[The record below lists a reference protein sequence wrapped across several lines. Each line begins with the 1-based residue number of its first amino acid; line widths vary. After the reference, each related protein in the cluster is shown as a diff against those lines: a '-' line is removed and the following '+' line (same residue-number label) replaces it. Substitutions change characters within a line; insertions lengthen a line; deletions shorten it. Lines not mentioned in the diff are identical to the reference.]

1 MMKTE
6 TTPFDPA
13 DWLGDDDDQIELMR
27 DAFASGDALY
37 IANAIGTVARA
48 RNVSQLAR
56 DVGMTRAGL
65 YKAFSAEGDPKLSTL
80 LGVIDALGF
89 RLSVESNKRPVS
101 REEPRLRPRDPLP
114 KPVRSSYSFRMIW
127 IVFALLTGAAVFSV
141 LWPLAHVPAGSSRRD
156 ADLAFYRSEVEGIG
170 RDVASGLMS
179 PEDAEVAKAEAARRL
194 LAGAG
199 ADAGMKAASTRSRRI
214 AAIAAIVLVPA
225 VTIGLYVFI
234 GSPDI
239 ADQPLA
245 ARLAAP
251 AERMDIAAA
260 VARIEQ
266 HLAAEPNDGRGW
278 ELIAP
283 VYLRMGRAADAA
295 NAYAKA
301 ITVLGDSADRETARG
316 EALMAAAGGQVSPEA
331 TAAFDAALRLDK
343 DAPGPRFYQGLAA
356 QQAGDTEKA
365 TKIWTDLVAAAP
377 PGAPWVEVVKQQLA
391 ALGAPIPRGPQA
403 EAIAGMAPEA
413 RNEAIRGMV
422 AALGERLAAK
432 GGSVEEWTRLVRAYG
447 VRGEKDKAR
456 AALADARKA
465 LNADETARPR
475 LDAIAREFGLEG

>member
-1 MMKTE
+1 
-6 TTPFDPA
+6 
-13 DWLGDDDDQIELMR
+13 
-27 DAFASGDALY
+27 
-37 IANAIGTVARA
+37 
-48 RNVSQLAR
+48 
-56 DVGMTRAGL
+56 
-65 YKAFSAEGDPKLSTL
+65 
-80 LGVIDALGF
+80 
-89 RLSVESNKRPVS
+89 
-101 REEPRLRPRDPLP
+101 
-114 KPVRSSYSFRMIW
+114 MIW
-127 IVFALLTGAAVFSV
+127 IVFALMTGAAVFSV
-141 LWPLAHVPAGSSRRD
+141 LWPLARVPAGSSRRD

-170 RDVASGLMS
+170 RDVVSGLMS
-179 PEDAEVAKAEAARRL
+179 PKDAEVAKAEAARRL
-194 LAGAG
+194 LAGTPANG
-199 ADAGMKAASTRSRRI
+199 ADAGGQGVGKAVGTGARRI
-214 AAIAAIVLVPA
+214 AAIAAIVLVPF

-245 ARLAAP
+245 ARLSAP
-251 AERMDIAAA
+251 AERMEIETA

-283 VYLRMGRAADAA
+283 VYLRMGRAAEAA

-301 ITVLGDSADRETARG
+301 IAVLGDTADRETARG

-331 TAAFDAALRLDK
+331 MAAFDAALRLDK
-343 DAPGPRFYQGLAA
+343 DAPGPRFYHGLAA
-356 QQAGDTEKA
+356 QQAGDKEKA
-365 TKIWTDLVAAAP
+365 TKIWTELVIAAP

-391 ALGAPIPRGPQA
+391 ALGAPIPQGSQA

-432 GGSVEEWTRLVRAYG
+432 GGSIEEWTRLVRAYG
-447 VRGEKDKAR
+447 VLGEKDKAR
-456 AALADARKA
+456 AALVDARKA
-465 LNADETARPR
+465 LNADETAKPR

>member
-1 MMKTE
+1 
-6 TTPFDPA
+6 
-13 DWLGDDDDQIELMR
+13 
-27 DAFASGDALY
+27 
-37 IANAIGTVARA
+37 
-48 RNVSQLAR
+48 
-56 DVGMTRAGL
+56 
-65 YKAFSAEGDPKLSTL
+65 
-80 LGVIDALGF
+80 
-89 RLSVESNKRPVS
+89 
-101 REEPRLRPRDPLP
+101 
-114 KPVRSSYSFRMIW
+114 MIW
-127 IVFALLTGAAVFSV
+127 IVFALMTGAAVLSV
-141 LWPLAHVPAGSSRRD
+141 LWPLARVPAGSSRRD

-194 LAGAG
+194 LAGQGTGG
-199 ADAGMKAASTRSRRI
+199 APEGAKAKGARSRRVV
-214 AAIAAIVLVPA
+214 AAVAIVFVPLLT
-225 VTIGLYVFI
+225 VGLYVFI

-278 ELIAP
+278 ELLAP
-283 VYLRMGRAADAA
+283 VYLRMGRATDAA

-301 ITVLGDSADRETARG
+301 IAVLGDTADRETARG
-316 EALMAAAGGQVSPEA
+316 EALMAAANGQVTPEA

-356 QQAGDTEKA
+356 VQAGDKDKA
-365 TKIWTDLVAAAP
+365 TQIWTDLVTSAP
-377 PGAPWVEVVKQQLA
+377 PGAPWVEVVRQQLA
-391 ALGAPIPRGPQA
+391 SLGAQVPQARQAPQVAPQAAQGSGAPQGPQA
-403 EAIAGMAPEA
+403 AAIAGMAPEA

-422 AALGERLAAK
+422 AGLAQRLAEQ
-432 GGSVEEWTRLVRAYG
+432 GGSVDEWTRLVRAWS
-447 VRGEKDKAR
+447 VLGEKDKAR

-465 LNADETARPR
+465 LNSDETAKPR